1 MTATLLSLPIPAQ
14 KKATSSQDHKHWG
27 QLQGSS
33 PALCIAQAQAQ
44 YNGPIVLITADTP
57 SALKLEK
64 NWPFLWPT
72 IMSLLLCFQIGKP
85 YLTTLSLPIKTL
97 FLSA

>member
-44 YNGPIVLITADTP
+44 TGA
-57 SALKLEK
+57 AQR
-64 NWPFLWPT
+64 
-72 IMSLLLCFQIGKP
+72 LLNEQVQRETQTSK
-85 YLTTLSLPIKTL
+85 KEN
-97 FLSA
+97 